1 MNDFG
6 LIQIF
11 TSFIYGSVLL
21 GYIPHM
27 IRRLY
32 TIALFALISAVGPVA
47 NAASC
52 RDIAA
57 ARVDARNGA
66 QIIGVR
72 SEKGAYGKTICV
84 VTVRQ
89 RGKPG
94 MRPRVVTRKFRP

>member
-1 MNDFG
+1 
-6 LIQIF
+6 
-11 TSFIYGSVLL
+11 
-21 GYIPHM
+21 M
-27 IRRLY
+27 IRILY
-32 TIALFALISAVGPVA
+32 TIVMFALLSAIGPVA
-47 NAASC
+47 NAANC

-66 QIIGVR
+66 QIISVR

-94 MRPRVVTRKFRP
+94 RRPRVVTRKFRP